1 MKKIALMLAVLM
13 LASFVFVACADNRPD
28 SEKIVESW
36 TGELDFTDY
45 FKGQFQLDKI
55 DPIKVAITMTFKA
68 DNTYTV
74 EADKEG
80 MKKVMESLKPALR
93 EIVKGIAG
101 EAIDEASLDQTIDS
115 MFNSD
120 EMTDNF
126 KTEGKYKI
134 EEGKLVDGKREDGKL
149 YMTQDTTE
157 QITAETEYM
166 SYKFEDNKLV
176 FTGSSDP
183 EASSFGKVFPI
194 TFNKK

>member
-36 TGELDFTDY
+36 TGELDLTDT

-68 DNTYTV
+68 DKTYTV

-80 MKKVMESLKPALR
+80 MKKAMDSLKPALR
-93 EIVKGIAG
+93 EIFKGIAG
-101 EAIDEASLDQTIDS
+101 EAIDEAQLDQTIDS
-115 MFNSD
+115 MFNFD
-120 EMTDNF
+120 DF
-126 KTEGKYKI
+126 KTEGRYKI

-149 YMTQDTTE
+149 YMTQDATE